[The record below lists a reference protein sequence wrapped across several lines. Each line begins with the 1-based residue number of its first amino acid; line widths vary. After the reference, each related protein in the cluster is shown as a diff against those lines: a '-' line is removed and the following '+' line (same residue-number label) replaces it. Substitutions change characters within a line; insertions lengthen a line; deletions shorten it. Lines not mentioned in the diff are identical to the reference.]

1 LGCQEFMATNLGL
14 EVIEDAVVYQL
25 ADDELVAGIDL
36 ACRSPLLLDHV
47 IFRCKAKPPEDPLH
61 TLELRTKCHALAVL
75 DVLPKTGDLVVDAN
89 LFAVQCESVF
99 TPRTVVEPVSDLAMS
114 SAAWC
119 KITRE
124 VAAAA
129 AAAQETLLGAWWQ
142 ELNVPGAEK
151 KMGWLPMILC
161 AWGKFRRNFLA

>member
-1 LGCQEFMATNLGL
+1 MATNLGL

-25 ADDELVAGIDL
+25 ADDELVAGINL

-75 DVLPKTGDLVVDAN
+75 DVLPKAGNLVVDAN
-89 LFAVQCESVF
+89 LFAVQCERVC
-99 TPRTVVEPVSDLAMS
+99 TPGTVVKPAADVELS

-124 VAAAA
+124 STANS
-129 AAAQETLLGAWWQ
+129 L
-142 ELNVPGAEK
+142 
-151 KMGWLPMILC
+151 
-161 AWGKFRRNFLA
+161 FLRG